1 MDQGLVLEK
10 TNADPKNYNT
20 IMLFPDF
27 SDS

>member
-10 TNADPKNYNT
+10 TNADPKNYNA